1 VSLLRGRD
9 TSQTRKQ
16 QSENRN
22 SSQTEEAS
30 HRPTSRTRRGQYLT
44 NPPRGTETE
53 GNGSNPETSS
63 TMRRHQANRSIVHRR
78 RMTKVA
84 RGSHSRQVT
93 GRQRVNR
100 SLAASQQVTDSR
112 DSQQTSRQRALADKQ
127 LASQQMTSP
136 AKKDSL
142 GSQQKASQ
150 QAPDSQDKNKHSRG
164 NPSPQV
170 HSLDGKGS
178 LENPSKDSLW
188 PRSSNY
194 H

>member
-1 VSLLRGRD
+1 
-9 TSQTRKQ
+9 
-16 QSENRN
+16 
-22 SSQTEEAS
+22 
-30 HRPTSRTRRGQYLT
+30 
-44 NPPRGTETE
+44 
-53 GNGSNPETSS
+53 
-63 TMRRHQANRSIVHRR
+63 
-78 RMTKVA
+78 
-84 RGSHSRQVT
+84 
-93 GRQRVNR
+93 VNR

-127 LASQQMTSP
+127 LA
-136 AKKDSL
+136 
-142 GSQQKASQ
+142 SQQKASQ